1 MYTYKPHFV
10 FAVLNI
16 LKNFVNT
23 DIYWER
29 LSLLENLSTRRQ
41 PENGKILYN
50 GVSTTQPALSTKVS
64 IPTLSPKEKGLIKLI
79 FIKLQKVDKKW
90 QFLQKPWQNA
100 FLHCAHIHIL
110 QPVAERIFG
119 INKNCGE
126 MYEWIL

>member
-1 MYTYKPHFV
+1 MIYILLDSILRKKQILYKHDIHQKQNLHLFWPEEHVYKPHFV
-10 FAVLNI
+10 FNVLNI

-50 GVSTTQPALSTKVS
+50 GVSTGPPALFES
-64 IPTLSPKEKGLIKLI
+64 INSCLLSKRKKGLIKLI

-90 QFLQKPWQNA
+90 QFLQKP
-100 FLHCAHIHIL
+100 
-110 QPVAERIFG
+110 
-119 INKNCGE
+119 
-126 MYEWIL
+126 